1 MNEDAMISRENFRF
15 AAAFAA
21 LSGVLHIAA
30 PVVSGFASE
39 AWLVVPFGVIYL
51 ILAYG
56 LFMGWRW
63 LAWLAFFWSFAGVA
77 GAISQ
82 IWTQGVLPG
91 WLFQAILAA
100 NVLAVLGLFV
110 ALWRAPPPREI

>member
-1 MNEDAMISRENFRF
+1 MISRENFRF

-77 GAISQ
+77 GAISK
-82 IWTQGVLPG
+82 IWTQGVL
-91 WLFQAILAA
+91 AIRQPS
-100 NVLAVLGLFV
+100 LGQRRMIRRSVMCHLTMISRM
-110 ALWRAPPPREI
+110 AMSRTIRR